1 MISEI
6 LATDMANH
14 GKVMGIVK
22 AKLPNEN
29 NEENKNENNENKK
42 FEYLS
47 KNPKT
52 QFEEQQSL
60 LDFFIHA
67 ADLAHNTKL
76 FKISIQWVELLTNE
90 FWLQGDK
97 EKELNLPVSF
107 LCDRIGSDIPSS
119 QVGFIL
125 PTFDV
130 LIVMFP
136 TLNYTVENAK
146 NNIAEWKKLVEQHR
160 LKGWTPREKNEG
172 KENGISK
179 KDINKNNNSLNG
191 GNNINGSHLDNHNNN
206 VTNLKGNNKII
217 NHNNINNINA
227 NHSEDIKKSYT
238 ANWGKPKLI
247 TIKKQGK

>member
-1 MISEI
+1 
-6 LATDMANH
+6 
-14 GKVMGIVK
+14 
-22 AKLPNEN
+22 
-29 NEENKNENNENKK
+29 
-42 FEYLS
+42 
-47 KNPKT
+47 
-52 QFEEQQSL
+52 
-60 LDFFIHA
+60 
-67 ADLAHNTKL
+67 
-76 FKISIQWVELLTNE
+76 
-90 FWLQGDK
+90 
-97 EKELNLPVSF
+97 
-107 LCDRIGSDIPSS
+107 
-119 QVGFIL
+119 
-125 PTFDV
+125 
-130 LIVMFP
+130 MFP

-247 TIKKQGK
+247 TIKKHRSPAGTIFKSKKEKTQQFIKLGRAIISQRNN